1 MMNEKLNQT
10 TGKPM
15 TTKIQTSLTVL
26 LLLLLS
32 AGGCSSW
39 GGKINNTEGVNYY
52 ARGEYDQALTA
63 FQTASRLNP
72 DDPEIYYNIASTYQQ
87 QALRYQDPT
96 LLTQAET
103 NYRICLQK
111 NPTRETTVCCY
122 RGLATVLNQ
131 RKDEK
136 QAMKVLQE
144 WEEKEPNSVEPKLEI
159 AYLLEAQGKNQ
170 EAADALTKIKDW
182 APNDYRAFY
191 KLCLVE
197 EKLGHNEA
205 ALEQLRAAA
214 RLNPANQDIT
224 NKITQ
229 LESKGSAPM
238 VGPTAD
244 TAQNGAP
251 PLDGAPSASPAFV
264 TRTEPA
270 APAANAQPTVNAAQ
284 TASVQNDPSAP
295 PPMQDGFTPVTGTG
309 EPAFNAPPAAQPP
322 APDSGAAPS
331 YNSPAPG
338 ALPAT
343 APETKPAS
351 PPPLDSEMD
360 SLFDSEL
367 TKAAPAAP
375 VWTAASP
382 VQPQT
387 AAQAAAQTAAP
398 ASAQAAAPVGGVT
411 LPDGTGTAAFKLA
424 YAEAAAAPAASASA
438 ANTAS
443 NTESSAAKSKIG
455 DPNPGPPRTSVGVP
469 F

>member
-1 MMNEKLNQT
+1 
-10 TGKPM
+10 M
-15 TTKIQTSLTVL
+15 TTKTQTILTVL

-52 ARGEYDQALTA
+52 SRGDYDQALTA

-72 DDPEIYYNIASTYQQ
+72 EDPEIYYNIASTYQQ

-144 WEEKEPNSVEPKLEI
+144 WEEKEPNAVEPKLEI

-191 KLCLVE
+191 KLGLVE
-197 EKLGHNEA
+197 EKLGHTDA
-205 ALEQLRAAA
+205 ALENLRAAS
-214 RLNPANQDIT
+214 RLNPTNQDIT

-238 VGPTAD
+238 VGTSAE

-251 PLDGAPSASPAFV
+251 PLDGASASPTFV
-264 TRTEPA
+264 TRNEQPAPTAAA
-270 APAANAQPTVNAAQ
+270 APTFNAAQ
-284 TASVQNDPSAP
+284 TASVRNDPAAAP
-295 PPMQDGFTPVTGTG
+295 PIQDGFSPVTTTTA
-309 EPAFNAPPAAQPP
+309 EPTFNAPPADAAAQAP
-322 APDSGAAPS
+322 ALEGAAPS
-331 YNSPAPG
+331 YDAPAPG

-343 APETKPAS
+343 PPATSPAS
-351 PPPLDSEMD
+351 PPPIESDMD
-360 SLFDSEL
+360 SLFGDEL
-367 TKAAPAAP
+367 TRTAPKAP

-382 VQPQT
+382 TQ
-387 AAQAAAQTAAP
+387 QTAAP
-398 ASAQAAAPVGGVT
+398 AASAQAQGAPQPAAA
-411 LPDGTGTAAFKLA
+411 LPDGTGASTFKLA
-424 YAEAAAAPAASASA
+424 YAAAPAAAAPAAPSTATAETSAS
-438 ANTAS
+438 
-443 NTESSAAKSKIG
+443 KSKIG
-455 DPNPGPPRTSVGVP
+455 NPNPGPPRTSVGVP

>member
-1 MMNEKLNQT
+1 MMTNVR
-10 TGKPM
+10 
-15 TTKIQTSLTVL
+15 TSLTVL

-52 ARGEYDQALTA
+52 AKGEYDQALTA

-136 QAMKVLQE
+136 QALKVLQE

-191 KLCLVE
+191 KLGLVE

-238 VGPTAD
+238 VGASAD
-244 TAQNGAP
+244 TAQSGAP
-251 PLDGAPSASPAFV
+251 PLDGAPSASPTFV

-270 APAANAQPTVNAAQ
+270 APAANVPQTAGTAPTFNAAQ
-284 TASVQNDPSAP
+284 TASVQNDPNAA
-295 PPMQDGFTPVTGTG
+295 PPMQDGFTPVTGKG
-309 EPAFNAPPAAQPP
+309 EPAAQPP
-322 APDSGAAPS
+322 ALDSGAAPS
-331 YNSPAPG
+331 NDSPAPG
-338 ALPAT
+338 ALPTT
-343 APETKPAS
+343 APETDPAS
-351 PPPLDSEMD
+351 PPPLDSDMD

-382 VQPQT
+382 VQPRT
-387 AAQAAAQTAAP
+387 TAQAAAQTATQNT
-398 ASAQAAAPVGGVT
+398 AQAASPATGTT
-411 LPDGTGTAAFKLA
+411 LPDGTGTGTFKLA
-424 YAEAAAAPAASASA
+424 YAEAAAAPSAPAAA
-438 ANTAS
+438 AQTTA
-443 NTESSAAKSKIG
+443 NAGGSAAKSKIG

>member
-1 MMNEKLNQT
+1 
-10 TGKPM
+10 M

-72 DDPEIYYNIASTYQQ
+72 EDPEIYYNIASTYQQ
-87 QALRYQDPT
+87 QALRYQDPS

-144 WEEKEPNSVEPKLEI
+144 WEEKEPNAVEPKLEI

-191 KLCLVE
+191 KLGLVE
-197 EKLGHNEA
+197 EKLGKTDA
-205 ALEQLRAAA
+205 ALEDLRAAA
-214 RLNPANQDIT
+214 RLNPSNQDIT

-238 VGPTAD
+238 VAPPAD

-251 PLDGAPSASPAFV
+251 PLDGAAASPTFV
-264 TRTEPA
+264 TRTEQPA
-270 APAANAQPTVNAAQ
+270 PTINAAQ
-284 TASVQNDPSAP
+284 TASVQNDPAAAP
-295 PPMQDGFTPVTGTG
+295 AQNGFSPVTTTTA
-309 EPAFNAPPAAQPP
+309 EPTFNAPPTNAAAQAP
-322 APDSGAAPS
+322 ALEGAAPS
-331 YNSPAPG
+331 YDSPAPG

-343 APETKPAS
+343 PPETPPAS
-351 PPPLDSEMD
+351 PPPLDGDTD
-360 SLFDSEL
+360 SLFNSEL
-367 TKAAPAAP
+367 SKTAPKEP

-382 VQPQT
+382 VQKTSAQPAPT
-387 AAQAAAQTAAP
+387 QAAAQPAAGT
-398 ASAQAAAPVGGVT
+398 Q
-411 LPDGTGTAAFKLA
+411 LPDGTGSSTFKLA
-424 YAEAAAAPAASASA
+424 YASASTPPASAAATAAAAE
-438 ANTAS
+438 T
-443 NTESSAAKSKIG
+443 SAAKSKIG
-455 DPNPGPPRTSVGVP
+455 NPNPGPPRTSVGVP

>member
-1 MMNEKLNQT
+1 
-10 TGKPM
+10 M
-15 TTKIQTSLTVL
+15 TKTQTSLTVL

-52 ARGEYDQALTA
+52 AKGEYDQALTA

-136 QAMKVLQE
+136 QALKVLQE

-191 KLCLVE
+191 KLGLVE

-205 ALEQLRAAA
+205 ALEQLRAAS

-238 VGPTAD
+238 VSPAAD

-251 PLDGAPSASPAFV
+251 PLDGAASASPAFV
-264 TRTEPA
+264 TRTAPA
-270 APAANAQPTVNAAQ
+270 APAANAQQTVNAAQ
-284 TASVQNDPSAP
+284 TASVQNDPAAA

-309 EPAFNAPPAAQPP
+309 EAAAQPP
-322 APDSGAAPS
+322 ALDSGAAPS
-331 YNSPAPG
+331 YDSPAPG

-343 APETKPAS
+343 APETNPAS
-351 PPPLDSEMD
+351 PPPLDSDMD

-411 LPDGTGTAAFKLA
+411 LPDGTGTGTFKLA

-455 DPNPGPPRTSVGVP
+455 NPNPGPPRTSVGVP

>member
-1 MMNEKLNQT
+1 MMTKTQT
-10 TGKPM
+10 
-15 TTKIQTSLTVL
+15 ILTVL

-87 QALRYQDPT
+87 QALRYQDPS

-170 EAADALTKIKDW
+170 ESADALTKIKDW

-191 KLCLVE
+191 KLGLVE
-197 EKLGHNEA
+197 EKLGNSEA
-205 ALEQLRAAA
+205 ALENLRAAS
-214 RLNPANQDIT
+214 RLNPTNQDIT

-238 VGPTAD
+238 VAPPAD

-251 PLDGAPSASPAFV
+251 PLSGAASPTFV
-264 TRTEPA
+264 TRTEQPA
-270 APAANAQPTVNAAQ
+270 PTFSAAQ
-284 TASVQNDPSAP
+284 TSSVQNDPAAAP
-295 PPMQDGFTPVTGTG
+295 PAQDGFSPVTTAPA
-309 EPAFNAPPAAQPP
+309 EPALNAPPADAAAQAP
-322 APDSGAAPS
+322 ALDGAAPS
-331 YNSPAPG
+331 YDAPAPG
-338 ALPAT
+338 SLPAT
-343 APETKPAS
+343 PPETKPAS
-351 PPPLDSEMD
+351 PPPLDSD
-360 SLFDSEL
+360 PLFDSEL
-367 TKAAPAAP
+367 TKAAPKTP

-382 VQPQT
+382 VKPQT
-387 AAQAAAQTAAP
+387 AEPAATQTAA
-398 ASAQAAAPVGGVT
+398 AAPAQTVAPAAGTT
-411 LPDGTGTAAFKLA
+411 LPDGTGSSTFKLA
-424 YAEAAAAPAASASA
+424 YAEAAAAPAAVPAAPAEKSAV
-438 ANTAS
+438 
-443 NTESSAAKSKIG
+443 KSKIG